1 MIIRKATPQ
10 DVEQMAIC
18 AMHMFYESP
27 HYRQFSIDAEK
38 VYQMMLWLVSSDDG
52 IALVVEKDSQIVGG
66 FLGQVAQHWFGHHK
80 AACDFGLF
88 LDKDHRGGRTAIDL
102 IHAANEMA
110 KQKGAHEMIITNTTG
125 VQGDR
130 VEKLYQ
136 YTGFTRLGGSY
147 YKLLEQ

>member
-1 MIIRKATPQ
+1 MIRVATPD
-10 DVEQMAIC
+10 DVQAMAIC

-27 HYRQFSIDAEK
+27 HYKQFSIDAKK
-38 VYQMMLWLVSSDDG
+38 VYDMMQWLVCNDDG
-52 IALVVEKDSQIVGG
+52 IALVVEKDGEIVGG
-66 FLGQVAQHWFGHHK
+66 FLGQVATHWFGNHR
-80 AACDFGLF
+80 AACDYGLF
-88 LDKDHRGGRTAIDL
+88 IDKDHRGGRTAIDL
-102 IHAANEMA
+102 IHAANEIA

-147 YKLLEQ
+147 YKLLGQ